1 MDSLCGEPVCLWLPG
16 AYKKPG
22 TSTYVQGVE
31 AEADYHGEIPEGFDV
46 ISLPAA
52 EYLARTVT
60 VSDCIGAP
68 PCYKF

>member
-52 EYLARTVT
+52 EYLAVQ
-60 VSDCIGAP
+60 
-68 PCYKF
+68 